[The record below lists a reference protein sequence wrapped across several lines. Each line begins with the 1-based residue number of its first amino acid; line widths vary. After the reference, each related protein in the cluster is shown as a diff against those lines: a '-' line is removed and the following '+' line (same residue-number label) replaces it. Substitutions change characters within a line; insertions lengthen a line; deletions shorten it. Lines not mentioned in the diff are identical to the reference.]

1 MIEVGYQLTK
11 DIDWF
16 CIINGYPVHVA
27 SNGGRLP
34 NFIQYHRQLFESQ
47 RRASIIPGNL
57 DFEVNRR
64 IEFNRDDEIESLGE
78 SFYEYFP
85 EANNLFGDN
94 EFNNTQKAYYWSF
107 VMMAKKGFYSFDK
120 VKTGEFDTQYRLVAW
135 PKCKYKCDLKYGCML
150 SSQEKMFDFLYSEDL
165 VFHTTS
171 INMSDINSL
180 YNIDLVKKINETYI
194 RH

>member
-120 VKTGEFDTQYRLVAW
+120 VST
-135 PKCKYKCDLKYGCML
+135 YGCML
-150 SSQEKMFDFLYSEDL
+150 VLKSL
-165 VFHTTS
+165 FH
-171 INMSDINSL
+171 L
-180 YNIDLVKKINETYI
+180 KQRVYQ
-194 RH
+194 